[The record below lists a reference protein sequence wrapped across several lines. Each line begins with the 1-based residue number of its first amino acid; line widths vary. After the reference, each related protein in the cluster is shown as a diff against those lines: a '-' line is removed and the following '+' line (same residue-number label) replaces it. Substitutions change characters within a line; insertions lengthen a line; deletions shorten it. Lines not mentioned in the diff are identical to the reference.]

1 MRTDADFVRTPPIC
15 ATREIRSRSCK
26 KKPPFATSLSAFIRR
41 KLSNEQIK
49 AKDCNP
55 GVHKWKLRFAN
66 WICTKVGPQKKS
78 LILINDC
85 PFCEHPSVFFL
96 HIHYDYLAV
105 VATDGVSTVHQKIRR
120 RMAIDTKQ
128 TRLQSPKGLCEETVT
143 YFNGPSLFSK
153 DKRLSFSLSGSVA
166 LD

>member
-55 GVHKWKLRFAN
+55 RVHKWKLRFAN
-66 WICTKVGPQKKS
+66 WICTKVCPQKKS

-85 PFCEHPSVFFL
+85 PFCEHPSVFFFSHPL
-96 HIHYDYLAV
+96 RLLSCCCYWRGFNCTPKDSSTNGHWHKTNASAIPERV
-105 VATDGVSTVHQKIRR
+105 VWRDRDLFQWS
-120 RMAIDTKQ
+120 
-128 TRLQSPKGLCEETVT
+128 QS
-143 YFNGPSLFSK
+143 FF
-153 DKRLSFSLSGSVA
+153 
-166 LD
+166 